1 MVPGSTLRYGSS
13 FCRETLRWRAFRMF
27 PSDAAVIPLPS
38 EETTPPV
45 TKTYFDI
52 GDLQGGFSNLTG
64 SEPRPNISRRL
75 ELSLGLCSRLQ
86 KHELRVV
93 LAGRRLDR
101 QLGKRLAWGQPHLFQ
116 EPVDGDEQDVGR
128 RKRLGLRV
136 VEAVTEITQV
146 ADADVVDLDQVDR
159 VPPVLRPPF
168 GVVVRG
174 HADHGHAGDFVFTR
188 PADLV
193 RLAHRLGV
201 VVILVVVADR
211 DQVGVE
217 PLQLQPDRGRV
228 RVGDD
233 GSATAAKPE
242 AAVSKPG

>member
-1 MVPGSTLRYGSS
+1 
-13 FCRETLRWRAFRMF
+13 MF

-116 EPVDGDEQDVGR
+116 EPVDG
-128 RKRLGLRV
+128 
-136 VEAVTEITQV
+136 VE
-146 ADADVVDLDQVDR
+146 
-159 VPPVLRPPF
+159 
-168 GVVVRG
+168 
-174 HADHGHAGDFVFTR
+174 
-188 PADLV
+188 
-193 RLAHRLGV
+193 
-201 VVILVVVADR
+201 
-211 DQVGVE
+211 
-217 PLQLQPDRGRV
+217 LQLQPGHRV
-228 RVGDD
+228 VHRNHIPRFLKEMRSEERRVGKECR
-233 GSATAAKPE
+233 SRWAP
-242 AAVSKPG
+242 